1 MTPQEIFDT
10 VARHLFTQGER
21 ADIVLDDDTDD
32 GVRKGFFSCRYRAPG
47 GAKCAVGALI
57 PDEAYSP
64 SMEERNFSDVYD
76 SFAPVLP
83 LWMGDNLRLLA
94 SLQSVH
100 DDHHYWGSTGS
111 MREALANVADFY
123 HLNASVLDNLVLPSD
138 ER

>member
-21 ADIVLDDDTDD
+21 AGIVLDDDADD

-57 PDEAYSP
+57 PDEAYSFN
-64 SMEERNFSDVYD
+64 MEERGVADVYH
-76 SFAPVLP
+76 SFSAVLP
-83 LWMGDNLRLLA
+83 VWMGDNVKLLA

-100 DDHHYWGSTGS
+100 DDRCYWESTGS

-123 HLNASVLDNLVLPSD
+123 NLNASVINNLVLPSD

>member
-21 ADIVLDDDTDD
+21 AGIVLDDDAM
-32 GVRKGFFSCRYRAPG
+32 GFSCRYRAPG

-57 PDEAYSP
+57 PDEAYSFN
-64 SMEERNFSDVYD
+64 MEERVIADVYHCF
-76 SFAPVLP
+76 SAVLP
-83 LWMGDNLRLLA
+83 VWMGDNVKLLA

-100 DDHHYWGSTGS
+100 DDFSYWESTGS

-123 HLNASVLDNLVLPSD
+123 NLDASVLDNLVLPSD